1 MKHYLI
7 RKFSIAWWTVQL
19 FKCAAVTAGIILLT
33 MDYYIH

>member
-1 MKHYLI
+1 MSRYSI
-7 RKFSIAWWTVQL
+7 RKYSIAWWTVQL

>member
-19 FKCAAVTAGIILLT
+19 FKCAAATAGIILLT